1 MDSSSK
7 IDTQRSKRRNNVII
21 LLCIIVIGYAYFSF
35 EEKEVFILNKTW
47 EAQNGFC
54 QVSFEV
60 KNNTTDKIW
69 TNITIKAF
77 RRKRLKNGVFSNQL
91 VGEKSMAIVLL
102 SEEKK
107 KISESIKITE
117 KPESVTVRIWKPAQ

>member
-1 MDSSSK
+1 MASSQK
-7 IDTQRSKRRNNVII
+7 NDIQRSKRRNNVII
-21 LLCIIVIGYAYFSF
+21 LLCIIVISYAYFSF
-35 EEKEVFILNKTW
+35 EEKEIVILNKTW
-47 EAQNGFC
+47 EAQNDFC

-77 RRKRLKNGVFSNQL
+77 RRKRLQRGGFSNQI

-102 SEEKK
+102 SEEEKK
-107 KISESIKITE
+107 VSESIKTIA
-117 KPESVTVRIWKPAQ
+117 KPEWVTVRMWKPSE